1 MSSSLGLTYILS
13 LGLCDDESAAA
24 RLLRDPVIV
33 HLPVE
38 LLPVLLPPVPDKKN
52 NLLIRS
58 IYYPQRFYLSFHRL
72 GYTVMLVVK

>member
-13 LGLCDDESAAA
+13 LGLSDDEGAAA

-38 LLPVLLPPVPDKKN
+38 LLPVLLPPVPDVKKN
-52 NLLIRS
+52 ISLLRS
-58 IYYPQRFYLSFHRL
+58 INCKAY
-72 GYTVMLVVK
+72 